1 MESSVLIKFGQRIR
15 TLRKARKLTQKQLAV
30 ITGFHYNYIGMVE
43 RGERNPSLE
52 NIEVFANAFEM
63 SLSELFIFDLPE
75 AQEIR

>member
-1 MESSVLIKFGQRIR
+1 VKKPILVKFGKRIR
-15 TLRKARKLTQKQLAV
+15 ELRKGRELSQKQLGEL
-30 ITGFHYNYIGMVE
+30 TGFHHNYVGMIE